1 MQNLGLMLHDAARLL
16 KADFERRARGYGLTL
31 LQWRVLRQLSRRD
44 DGLRQTDLAR
54 RVEASPM
61 TVSDVLDRLEGVGLV
76 RREVD
81 PKDSRAKR
89 ARITGKAQALLDDV
103 QSVVAETY
111 DQALAGI
118 DPADR
123 EALMRCL
130 QQIVANLET
139 TDEDGKDSD
148 A

>member
-76 RREVD
+76 QREVD

-123 EALMRCL
+123 GALMRCL